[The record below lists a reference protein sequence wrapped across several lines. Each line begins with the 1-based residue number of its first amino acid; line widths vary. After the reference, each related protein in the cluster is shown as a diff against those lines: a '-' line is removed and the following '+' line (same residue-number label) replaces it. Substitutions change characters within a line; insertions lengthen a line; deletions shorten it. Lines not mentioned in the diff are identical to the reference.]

1 MIRESLFPPG
11 TPVCV
16 KQLVRRRGGSI
27 ETEIVGVVEAWEE
40 RPTGSWY
47 AHGKND
53 KLWLHRLRLRKVDGE
68 LTCLVID
75 ENTTIARLER
85 APTK

>member
-1 MIRESLFPPG
+1 MVSESHFPPG
-11 TPVCV
+11 TPVRV
-16 KQLVRRRGGSI
+16 KQAIRRRGEPTEI
-27 ETEIVGVVEAWEE
+27 EIVGVIEAWEE

-47 AHGKND
+47 VHGKND

-85 APTK
+85 APA